1 MTRRFGISAA
11 IGTLLA
17 APVLM
22 AQQAIHTPAMAF
34 AGTSIGAGST
44 AAKLPSQ
51 PIRGERDVLEMVAE
65 RLDLSMEQEHQL
77 ESLLGSERQSVA
89 QLHHQTELSD
99 EQKSI
104 EFQQIRRKTK
114 ERFASILTRDQRQ
127 EFESMM
133 R

>member
-1 MTRRFGISAA
+1 M
-11 IGTLLA
+11 
-17 APVLM
+17 PVLM
-22 AQQAIHTPAMAF
+22 AQQAIPTPAMAF

-114 ERFASILTRDQRQ
+114 ERFASILTRTQRQ